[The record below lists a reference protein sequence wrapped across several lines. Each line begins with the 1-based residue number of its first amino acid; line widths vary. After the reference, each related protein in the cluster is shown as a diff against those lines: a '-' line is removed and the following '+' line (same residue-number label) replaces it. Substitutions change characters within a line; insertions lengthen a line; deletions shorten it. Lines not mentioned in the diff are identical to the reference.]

1 MDMLVLEEEKRLGV
15 QSPALQKV
23 KVSVEESVRCSGDR
37 SPRPST
43 RCHPTASSALVSSC
57 IILYHPT
64 PCPGVEV
71 MGHLHTGPRARAQ
84 DILGPAA
91 GDH

>member
-23 KVSVEESVRCSGDR
+23 KVCVEELRVCAQVTGQLDPLPGSSA
-37 SPRPST
+37 
-43 RCHPTASSALVSSC
+43 ASSALVSSH

-64 PCPGVEV
+64 LYPSVEV
-71 MGHLHTGPRARAQ
+71 TGHLHTGPRARAQ
-84 DILGPAA
+84 DIPGPAA
-91 GDH
+91 